1 MPTKEIII
9 YVCVCLKITG
19 GATLVFETELVE
31 VLGKTPSGGKTT
43 DSEL

>member
-1 MPTKEIII
+1 M
-9 YVCVCLKITG
+9 CGLLKTAG

-31 VLGKTPSGGKTT
+31 VVGKSASQV